1 MPEYKKDYPSLKRS
15 QLIGMIQTEFKKSP
29 DNPVYKQK
37 LLNANKQEKIKDD
50 DEDKN
55 EYWLI

>member
-55 EYWLI
+55 EY